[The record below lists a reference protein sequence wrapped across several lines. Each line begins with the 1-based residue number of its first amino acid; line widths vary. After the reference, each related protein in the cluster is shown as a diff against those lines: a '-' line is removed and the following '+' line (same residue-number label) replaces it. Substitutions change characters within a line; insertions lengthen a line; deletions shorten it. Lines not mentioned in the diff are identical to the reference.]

1 MKKLGKLLAS
11 CKTEEEFIERWVEEN
26 PFQSKRKNSSLEEML
41 SEELY
46 HQIDQRILA
55 KMFWMNRNRF
65 IREEKLKRLLGEN

>member
-11 CKTEEEFIERWVEEN
+11 CKTEEVIERWVEEN
-26 PFQSKRKNSSLEEML
+26 PFQSKRKNSSLVEML
-41 SEELY
+41 SEELS

-55 KMFWMNRNRF
+55 GMFWMDRNRF